1 MIWRILKHYGIP
13 QKIVNIIQSF
23 YEDNS
28 CRVIHNTDLSAPFTV
43 NTGVRQGCIL
53 SPLIFSL
60 VIDWVLKTTM
70 EQPRGIQWTLMQKL
84 EDLDF
89 ADDVS
94 LLSHTVGHMQAKT
107 ERLCSIARTAG
118 LEINV
123 TKTKT
128 MRINTSQEA
137 PLTVDGQAIEEVD
150 RFTYLGSIVSKT
162 EGTDEDV
169 KARINKARQAFA
181 TLRPVWRSKNLSCR
195 TKLRLFNSNV
205 KSVLLSGAETWRCT
219 KKLDHKLQVFIN
231 TCLRQ
236 ILGIRWPERI
246 SNQEL
251 WQRTGQEPITDT
263 IQSRKWRWIGHTI
276 RREQTSITRQALDW
290 NPQGKRRRERPC
302 LTWKRTLQA
311 ELKTI
316 SMTWEEAKRA
326 AKDRE
331 RWKLVVRALCS
342 RGNDE
347 E

>member
-1 MIWRILKHYGIP
+1 MDAKLREEQAGFREVRSCTDQIATLRIIIEQSLEWQSPLYVSFVDFKKAFDVVDRTMIWRILRHYGIP

-128 MRINTSQEA
+128 MRINTSK
-137 PLTVDGQAIEEVD
+137 P
-150 RFTYLGSIVSKT
+150 GS
-162 EGTDEDV
+162 
-169 KARINKARQAFA
+169 
-181 TLRPVWRSKNLSCR
+181 PPHC
-195 TKLRLFNSNV
+195 
-205 KSVLLSGAETWRCT
+205 
-219 KKLDHKLQVFIN
+219 
-231 TCLRQ
+231 
-236 ILGIRWPERI
+236 
-246 SNQEL
+246 
-251 WQRTGQEPITDT
+251 
-263 IQSRKWRWIGHTI
+263 
-276 RREQTSITRQALDW
+276 
-290 NPQGKRRRERPC
+290 
-302 LTWKRTLQA
+302 
-311 ELKTI
+311 
-316 SMTWEEAKRA
+316 
-326 AKDRE
+326 
-331 RWKLVVRALCS
+331 
-342 RGNDE
+342 
-347 E
+347 